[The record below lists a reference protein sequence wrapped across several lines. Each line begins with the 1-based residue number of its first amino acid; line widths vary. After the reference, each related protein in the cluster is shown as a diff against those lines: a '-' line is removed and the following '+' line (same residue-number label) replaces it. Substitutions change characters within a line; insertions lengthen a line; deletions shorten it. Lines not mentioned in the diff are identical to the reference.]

1 MNKFILSI
9 CAVLAT
15 GIILVG
21 AKASPTP
28 YLQAQ
33 KKVYTEEE
41 FFKKV
46 AEVRKEA
53 DAKVAKIQK
62 DADDRVAAAEADAKK
77 RIDEVNAA
85 AEEKMKKMVADA
97 GVQELGKFNAEKGKW
112 YAVEN
117 SEGLMR
123 FRDPAWEDFSGSKF
137 TIEVEVPDQR
147 LGGKDENRSGIADM
161 IFYVQLYDKDQKP
174 LRRKTVY
181 LQDVTARGGRY
192 CLEVPLTVS
201 NAAFYSLR
209 FNGSAP
215 IRYNQQ

>member
-21 AKASPTP
+21 AKTSPAP
-28 YLQAQ
+28 YTQAQ

-41 FFKKV
+41 YFKKV

-62 DADDRVAAAEADAKK
+62 EADDRVAAAEADAKK
-77 RIDEVNAA
+77 RIEEINAA
-85 AEEKMKKMVADA
+85 AEEKMRKLVSDA
-97 GVQELGKFNAEKGKW
+97 GTQELGKFYAEKGKW
-112 YAVEN
+112 FAVEN

-123 FRDPAWEDFSGSKF
+123 FRDPVWEDFSGQKF

-147 LGGKDENRSGIADM
+147 MGAKDEDRVGIADM

-192 CLEVPLTVS
+192 SLEVPLSVT
-201 NAAFYSLR
+201 NATFFSVR